1 MATKYYVLIKRKG
14 SKNYL
19 GAIPSKS
26 GVSLA
31 KLRSTVSKQIKSG
44 FSYKIVTSSGLKNLL
59 KNLKPKR
66 TVKRRTVK
74 KRVAR
79 RKVAKK
85 RRRKVAKKRRTIRRT
100 KKKR

>member
-44 FSYKIVTSSGLKNLL
+44 FSYKIVTGSGLKNLL

-66 TVKRRTVK
+66 TAKRKTVKRRS
-74 KRVAR
+74 RV
-79 RKVAKK
+79 V
-85 RRRKVAKKRRTIRRT
+85 KKRRTLRRT

>member
-1 MATKYYVLIKRKG
+1 MTTKYFVLIKRKG
-14 SKNYL
+14 SKRYL

-44 FSYKIVTSSGLKNLL
+44 FSYKIVTSSGLKNVLRS
-59 KNLKPKR
+59 LKPKSAKR
-66 TVKRRTVK
+66 TVKRRMVK
-74 KRVAR
+74 KRV
-79 RKVAKK
+79 
-85 RRRKVAKKRRTIRRT
+85 KKRRTLRRT